1 MNRNRLVIG
10 FAFALLLAFAASAF
24 VYHAFR
30 QAAAAPAAVATQHIV
45 VAAEA
50 LPLGTLLDASKLRT
64 IAWPANEPVA
74 GMFTRVEDATSRAVI
89 TNVAENE
96 PILEAKLAPR
106 EAGAGLPATIP
117 AGMRALSV
125 AVNDVIGVAGFVT
138 PGTTVDVLVTGA
150 VPGSTTQGVPVTV
163 TRTILEN
170 VRVLAAGQKIQQDRD
185 GKPETVPVITLLV
198 APEDAGKLAM
208 ASTQGKIQLALRNTV
223 DIKATNPAAVLE
235 STLFASGVPVPERI
249 VAAPHKTIALPPPPP
264 PSPFTVE
271 VISGGKRETK
281 SFPNQ

>member
-1 MNRNRLVIG
+1 MNKNRLVIG
-10 FAFALLLAFAASAF
+10 FAFALLLAFGASAF

-30 QAAAAPAAVATQHIV
+30 QAAAAPAAVVMQHIV
-45 VAAEA
+45 VAAEP

-64 IAWPANEPVA
+64 IAWPASEPVT
-74 GMFTRVEDATSRAVI
+74 GMFTKVEDVTNRAVI

-96 PILEAKLAPR
+96 PILEAKLAAR

-138 PGTTVDVLVTGA
+138 PGTTVDVLVTG
-150 VPGSTTQGVPVTV
+150 TIQGQSQATATV

-170 VRVLAAGQKIQQDRD
+170 VRVLAAGQKMQQDRD

-208 ASTQGKIQLALRNTV
+208 ASTEGKIQLALRNTV
-223 DIKATNPAAVLE
+223 DVKSTSPAPVLE
-235 STLFASGVPVPERI
+235 SALFSSGEAPAPEKSVVVMHKV
-249 VAAPHKTIALPPPPP
+249 VAPPPPP
-264 PSPFTVE
+264 PSQFTVE

>member
-1 MNRNRLVIG
+1 MNKNRLAIG

-30 QAAAAPAAVATQHIV
+30 QAAAAPAAVAMQHIV
-45 VAAEA
+45 VAAEP
-50 LPLGTLLDASKLRT
+50 LPLGTPLDASKLRT
-64 IAWPANEPVA
+64 IAWPASEPVT
-74 GMFTRVEDATSRAVI
+74 GMFTKVEDVTNRAVI

-138 PGTTVDVLVTGA
+138 PGTMVDVLVTG
-150 VPGSTTQGVPVTV
+150 TIQGQAQATSTV

-170 VRVLAAGQKIQQDRD
+170 VRVLAAGQKMQQDRD

-208 ASTQGKIQLALRNTV
+208 ASTEGKIQLALRNTV
-223 DIKATNPAAVLE
+223 DVKATSPAPVLE
-235 STLFASGVPVPERI
+235 SVLFAGGEAPAPEKPVVVMHK
-249 VAAPHKTIALPPPPP
+249 VAAPPPPP